1 MAGASV
7 GVAATGRLMPEI
19 LARLNISRC
28 ALCGQA
34 EHLKMWRSIPH
45 TVAVS
50 VCTCIR
56 RIPAPHATH
65 FITPPEPS
73 VHMEPI
79 GRRLSSGRRELRRD
93 VAAGPRMATKAC
105 GTCAHSGEID
115 AMSGPRLH
123 RCIPF
128 LRVPGVCES
137 PGVTPSLQLQVA
149 SPGPL
154 AGACHSAIALCRS
167 LGRNAPKLQ
176 PLRDL
181 RRDDGMMTLSGTRLS
196 VRQATNHMSDCFRR
210 V

>member
-7 GVAATGRLMPEI
+7 GVAATGRLTPDI

-50 VCTCIR
+50 VWTCIR

-65 FITPPEPS
+65 FITPPELR

-79 GRRLSSGRRELRRD
+79 GRRLSSGRREFRWD

-128 LRVPGVCES
+128 LRICES

-154 AGACHSAIALCRS
+154 AAACHFAIALYRS

>member
-7 GVAATGRLMPEI
+7 GVAAAGTLMPDI

-56 RIPAPHATH
+56 RIAAPHATH
-65 FITPPEPS
+65 FITPPELR

-79 GRRLSSGRRELRRD
+79 GRRLSSGRRRLRRD

-105 GTCAHSGEID
+105 GTCSHSDKMNAFVGPQRHD
-115 AMSGPRLH
+115 ASLSCVSWPMRNPPS
-123 RCIPF
+123 
-128 LRVPGVCES
+128 VAS
-137 PGVTPSLQLQVA
+137 SLQLQVA
-149 SPGPL
+149 SPRT
-154 AGACHSAIALCRS
+154 AGRS
-167 LGRNAPKLQ
+167 MSFRNRPVAPFTAQ
-176 PLRDL
+176 P
-181 RRDDGMMTLSGTRLS
+181 DDAMMTLLGPRVSS
-196 VRQATNHMSDCFRR
+196 RQATNEMSVRCRR

>member
-7 GVAATGRLMPEI
+7 GVAATGRLMPDI

-56 RIPAPHATH
+56 RIAAPHATH
-65 FITPPEPS
+65 FITPPELR

-79 GRRLSSGRRELRRD
+79 GRRLSSGRRGLRRG

-105 GTCAHSGEID
+105 GTCAHSDKMNAFVEAPTARGIPLLRHPGLCEI
-115 AMSGPRLH
+115 PL
-123 RCIPF
+123 
-128 LRVPGVCES
+128 
-137 PGVTPSLQLQVA
+137 A
-149 SPGPL
+149 SPRPCNFRWPRPRP
-154 AGACHSAIALCRS
+154 AGRS
-167 LGRNAPKLQ
+167 MSFRNRPVAPFTAQ
-176 PLRDL
+176 P
-181 RRDDGMMTLSGTRLS
+181 DDGMMTLLGPRVSS
-196 VRQATNHMSDCFRR
+196 RQATNEMSVCCRR

>member
-7 GVAATGRLMPEI
+7 GVAAAGTLMPDI

-56 RIPAPHATH
+56 RIAAPHATH
-65 FITPPEPS
+65 FITPPELR

-79 GRRLSSGRRELRRD
+79 GRRLSSGRREFRWD

-105 GTCAHSGEID
+105 GTCAHSDKMNVSSPQLHD
-115 AMSGPRLH
+115 ASLS
-123 RCIPF
+123 CVLLAYAKIP
-128 LRVPGVCES
+128 
-137 PGVTPSLQLQVA
+137 
-149 SPGPL
+149 
-154 AGACHSAIALCRS
+154 
-167 LGRNAPKLQ
+167 
-176 PLRDL
+176 
-181 RRDDGMMTLSGTRLS
+181 
-196 VRQATNHMSDCFRR
+196 
-210 V
+210 

>member
-7 GVAATGRLMPEI
+7 GVAATGRLMPDI

-50 VCTCIR
+50 VWTCIR

-79 GRRLSSGRRELRRD
+79 GRMLSSGRRELRRD

-123 RCIPF
+123 RCVLSCVF
-128 LRVPGVCES
+128 LAYANPLVS
-137 PGVTPSLQLQVA
+137 PRPCNFRWPRQDRWQEHVISQ
-149 SPGPL
+149 SPCAAHW
-154 AGACHSAIALCRS
+154 AGMPRS
-167 LGRNAPKLQ
+167 CSRCATC
-176 PLRDL
+176 DV
-181 RRDDGMMTLSGTRLS
+181 MTE
-196 VRQATNHMSDCFRR
+196 
-210 V
+210 